1 MGTKLFSTWE
11 GDLLT
16 ERTYSE
22 SLSGL
27 WKDRAPEP
35 VKKLSLAVK
44 ISVMTG
50 KLVEIPAINTNT
62 LTNEFC
68 QKMHTSSPQCICWD
82 CYSYAMLEGSRK
94 NCQPAWEHNSLLLK
108 SGLLSEIPR
117 FNSLYVRFDGHGELI
132 NDTHFINYLQIAEYS
147 PKTTFSLFTKR
158 KDIVKRVLDSNPLD
172 YHDGPKPKN
181 LILVYSNPIVDRITD
196 KKPQYFNKVFNTTTE
211 KSTRDNCTGRKC
223 IECLACYQ
231 FDGNSV
237 LIEQKKKRA

>member
-68 QKMHTSSPQCICWD
+68 QKMHASSPQCICWD

-132 NDTHFINYLQIAEYS
+132 NETHFINYLLITEHN

-158 KDIVKRVLDSNPLD
+158 HKLVKKVLETRK
-172 YHDGPKPKN
+172 KPQN
-181 LILVYSNPIVDRITD
+181 LILVYSNPIVGRITD
-196 KKPQYFNKVFNTTTE
+196 KIPYYFDKVFNTTTE

-223 IECLACYQ
+223 IECLACYTH
-231 FDGNSV
+231 GTNTLV
-237 LIEQKKKRA
+237 EMKKARS

>member
-1 MGTKLFSTWE
+1 
-11 GDLLT
+11 
-16 ERTYSE
+16 
-22 SLSGL
+22 
-27 WKDRAPEP
+27 
-35 VKKLSLAVK
+35 
-44 ISVMTG
+44 VMTG

-68 QKMHTSSPQCICWD
+68 QKMHSSCEKCICWD
-82 CYSYAMLEGSRK
+82 CYSFAMLEGSRK
-94 NCQPAWEHNSLLLK
+94 NCQPAWQQNSDIL
-108 SGLLSEIPR
+108 SGGLLGYPLPQ

-132 NDTHFINYLQIAEYS
+132 NETHFINYLLITEHN

-158 KDIVKRVLDSNPLD
+158 KDIVKRVLQGIDWYGSTRASGQD
-172 YHDGPKPKN
+172 VFIRKIPKN

-211 KSTRDNCTGRKC
+211 KSTLDNCAGKKC

>member
-68 QKMHTSSPQCICWD
+68 QKMRTSSPKCICWY
-82 CYSYAMLEGSRK
+82 CYSYDMLEGSRK

-108 SGLLSEIPR
+108 SGLLSEIPT

-132 NDTHFINYLQIAEYS
+132 NETHFINYLLITEHNQ
-147 PKTTFSLFTKR
+147 KTTFSLFTKR
-158 KDIVKRVLDSNPLD
+158 SKLVKKVLDTRK
-172 YHDGPKPKN
+172 KPQN
-181 LILVYSNPIVDRITD
+181 LILVYSNPLVDRITD
-196 KKPQYFNKVFNTTTE
+196 KIPSYFDKVFNTTTE

-223 IECLACYQ
+223 IECLACYTH
-231 FDGNSV
+231 GTNTLV
-237 LIEQKKKRA
+237 EMKKARS

>member
-1 MGTKLFSTWE
+1 MGTVLFSTWE
-11 GDLLT
+11 GDLLN
-16 ERTYSE
+16 EYTYTE
-22 SLSGL
+22 SLPGL
-27 WKDRAPEP
+27 WKGRQSGP

-68 QKMHTSSPQCICWD
+68 QKMHSSCEKCICWD
-82 CYSYAMLEGSRK
+82 CYSFAMLEGSRK

-108 SGLLSEIPR
+108 SGLLSEIPQ

-132 NDTHFINYLQIAEYS
+132 NETHFINYLLITEHN
-147 PKTTFSLFTKR
+147 PKSTFSLFTKR
-158 KDIVKRVLDSNPLD
+158 HKLVKRVLETRK
-172 YHDGPKPKN
+172 KPQN

-211 KSTRDNCTGRKC
+211 KSSTLDN
-223 IECLACYQ
+223 
-231 FDGNSV
+231 
-237 LIEQKKKRA
+237 

>member
-1 MGTKLFSTWE
+1 MGTVLFSSWE

-16 ERTYSE
+16 EYTYSE

-68 QKMHTSSPQCICWD
+68 QKMRTSSPKCICWY
-82 CYSYAMLEGSRK
+82 CYSYDMLEGSRK
-94 NCQPAWEHNSLLLK
+94 NCQPAWEHNSLMLK
-108 SGLLSEIPR
+108 SRLISEIPR

-132 NDTHFINYLQIAEYS
+132 NETHFINYLLITEHN
-147 PKTTFSLFTKR
+147 PKSTFSLYTKR
-158 KDIVKRVLDSNPLD
+158 RDIVKSVLKTRK
-172 YHDGPKPKN
+172 KPQN
-181 LILVYSNPIVDRITD
+181 LILVYSNPLVDRITD
-196 KKPQYFNKVFNTTTE
+196 KIPYYFDKVFNTTTE

-223 IECLACYQ
+223 IECLACYTH
-231 FDGNSV
+231 GTNTLV
-237 LIEQKKKRA
+237 EMKKARS